1 VSALLARLLGTR
13 HDDRLTFKKGGAA
26 LVDVPG
32 RLAEGGSLAWF
43 LPPKA
48 LRKL

>member
-1 VSALLARLLGTR
+1 VSDLLARLLGSR

-32 RLAEGGSLAWF
+32 PLAGGGRLVFF
-43 LPPKA
+43 LPPKV